1 MTPLVLA
8 VVVVALAPPPGD
20 DARKA
25 VVLGRG
31 GEVFA
36 PTASGDYVR
45 TRAFSTADAPVLAGR
60 AGGDVVVLGDGVVYR
75 LADNGWT
82 AIRLVQKGKAVMSG
96 GKRSVAAVGRQ
107 LFALDRTAGGE
118 PAKLALAPT
127 PVLAIAGGDTA
138 VVIQTARGLMR
149 LQGATFRRIA
159 RTPRTITRLVSERW
173 ALTDRG
179 AVDLKT
185 GTTSAWPAGL
195 SVHVAAAGPDA
206 ATLAAVGTTRS
217 GLELVTVTPAKK
229 GTKIVRDP
237 IAGTQGAKAVGVAV
251 DKAGRAVVALSD
263 GRVARRDRA
272 AWTTAQVRDE
282 LPAPRPGAGPATSP

>member
-45 TRAFSTADAPVLAGR
+45 TRAFSTADTPVLAGR

-179 AVDLKT
+179 AVDLKA
-185 GTTSAWPAGL
+185 GTTTAWPAGL
-195 SVHVAAAGPDA
+195 SAHVAAAGPDA
-206 ATLAAVGTTRS
+206 ATLAAVASGRA
-217 GLELVTVTPAKK
+217 GLELITLS

-272 AWTTAQVRDE
+272 AWTITQVRDE